1 MTDPAELLVCGG
13 PNGTGKTSLA
23 REYASAKGIV
33 YLGADEIA
41 EMLSP
46 GNAAHAKIEAGR
58 RFLAAV
64 NDHLSAGTSMVVE
77 TTLSGLAFRKVLSTA
92 KSNGFEITIAYLF
105 LDSADAC
112 VARVEERVRKGGHHV
127 PEVDVRRRFSR
138 SIVNFWNL
146 YREMADNWVLLYNGL
161 GQLQDVAAGAR
172 MDISVRDP
180 ALFSDFMAIVGAS
193 DDD

>member
-105 LDSADAC
+105 WIPQMLAWPEL
-112 VARVEERVRKGGHHV
+112 RNEFERAVTMYQRLTCDDV
-127 PEVDVRRRFSR
+127 SREV
-138 SIVNFWNL
+138 
-146 YREMADNWVLLYNGL
+146 
-161 GQLQDVAAGAR
+161 
-172 MDISVRDP
+172 
-180 ALFSDFMAIVGAS
+180 
-193 DDD
+193 